1 MTDNID
7 AALRAVDEATAGRA
21 FLSHLDDAT
30 RRAVLAEVSWTR
42 VNGGERLFRQGDAG
56 GALFVVITGRLQAI
70 VETPGQPPRVVGD
83 ISRGEVVGEM
93 SVLTGDPRSLTVR
106 AVRDTTLV
114 RFSKDAFE
122 RVAAQ
127 NPQAMLAITRR
138 IIRRLEQRNAGLVPA
153 AVVSTIAVVPVTPD
167 VNHREVADRLAAALE
182 PAGRTA
188 LLTRE
193 LAEASLAGLDELA
206 ASRWLDDHERRHAF
220 TVYVADA
227 TPTSWTHRSVRQ
239 ADRILLLAN
248 GDEPPDCAAVARL
261 IDCLGLGDGL
271 GQRELVLLHAS
282 AGATPRSTGQWLDAT
297 GAASHHHVCLDVP
310 EHCERV
316 ARFLTGRATGLV
328 LGGGGARGFA
338 HIGVI
343 RALREAGIP
352 IDAVGGTSMG
362 AIIAAQCA
370 MDLDPDALLALNR
383 RHWIENN
390 PLKDKTLP
398 VVALLACHRLDR
410 MVNAMFGET
419 EIPDLWR
426 RYFCV
431 STDLTHATLRVHQ
444 RDLLARA
451 TRASM
456 SLPGIAIPVHDAGAL
471 LIDGGVLNNLPADIM
486 KTCCGGGTVI
496 AVNVT
501 PDKDLAVSGPYPE
514 AISGW
519 KLLLNRKRVKLPG
532 ILAIMMRTTMLAS
545 THQRDR
551 VAADIDL
558 LLNPAVEQFGMFD
571 WDKLD
576 AIARVGYEC
585 ARAALERKQL
595 Q

>member
-1 MTDNID
+1 MTDNLD
-7 AALRAVDEATAGRA
+7 AALRAVDEASGGRG
-21 FLSHLDDAT
+21 FFGNLDEAT
-30 RRAVLAEVSWTR
+30 RRAVLSEVSWTR

-56 GALFVVITGRLQAI
+56 GALFVVITGRLQA
-70 VETPGQPPRVVGD
+70 VMEAPGHPPRIIGD

-106 AVRDTTLV
+106 AIRDTTLV
-114 RFSKDAFE
+114 RFSKEAFE
-122 RVAAQ
+122 RVAVQ

-138 IIRRLEQRNAGLVPA
+138 IIRRLEQRNAGLAPA
-153 AVVSTIAVVPVTPD
+153 PSLSTIAVVPVTPD
-167 VNHREVADRLAAALE
+167 VEHREVANRLVCTLE
-182 PAGRTA
+182 PAGPTVR
-188 LLTRE
+188 LTGD
-193 LAEASLAGLDELA
+193 LVEASLAGLDDLA
-206 ASRWLDDHERRHAF
+206 ASRWLDDQERQHAF

-227 TPTSWTHRSVRQ
+227 TPTPWTQRSVRQ
-239 ADRILLLAN
+239 ADRILLVAN
-248 GDEPPDCAAVARL
+248 GDGAPDRTAVAQR
-261 IDCLGLGDGL
+261 ISDLGLADGL
-271 GQRELVLLHAS
+271 GRRELILLHD
-282 AGATPRSTGQWLDAT
+282 STGAMPRTTTQWLDAT
-297 GAASHHHVCLDVP
+297 GAASHHHVCPGVP
-310 EHCERV
+310 EHYERV
-316 ARFLTGRATGLV
+316 ARFLTGQATGLV

-419 EIPDLWR
+419 AIPDLWR

-451 TRASM
+451 ARASM

-471 LIDGGVLNNLPADIM
+471 LIDGGVLNNLPADVM
-486 KTCCGGGTVI
+486 KTCCGGTVI

-519 KLLLNRKRVKLPG
+519 KLLLNRKRLKLPG

-558 LLNPAVEQFGMFD
+558 LLSPAVERFGMFD
-571 WDKLD
+571 WHELD
-576 AIARVGYEC
+576 AIAKVGYEC
-585 ARAALERKQL
+585 ARAALERKQA

>member
-7 AALRAVDEATAGRA
+7 GALTAVDEATASRG
-21 FLSHLDDAT
+21 FFGHLDDAA

-42 VNGGERLFRQGDAG
+42 INGGERLFRQGDPG
-56 GALFVVITGRLQAI
+56 GALFVVITGRLQA
-70 VETPGQPPRVVGD
+70 VMETPGQPPRVVGE

-93 SVLTGDPRSLTVR
+93 AVLTGEPRSLTVR

-122 RVAAQ
+122 RVAAE

-138 IIRRLEQRNAGLVPA
+138 IIRRLEQRNAGLAPA

-167 VNHREVADRLAAALE
+167 VNHRDVATRLVQALE

-193 LAEASLAGLDELA
+193 LVDASLAGLDDLA
-206 ASRWLDDHERRHAF
+206 ASRWLDDQERQHAF
-220 TVYVADA
+220 TLYVADA
-227 TPTSWTHRSVRQ
+227 APTPWTRRSVRQ
-239 ADRILLLAN
+239 ADRILLVAN
-248 GDEPPDCAAVARL
+248 GDDAPDRPAVARL
-261 IDCLGLGDGL
+261 IESHGLGDAL
-271 GQRELVLLHAS
+271 GRRELVLLHAS
-282 AGATPRSTGQWLDAT
+282 TGTTPRSTTVWLDAA
-297 GAASHHHVCLDVP
+297 GAASHYHVCPDVP
-310 EHCERV
+310 EHYERV
-316 ARFLTGRATGLV
+316 ARFLAGRATGLV

-370 MDLDPDALLALNR
+370 MDLDPDVLLALNR

-410 MVNAMFGET
+410 MVSAMFGTT

-456 SLPGIAIPVHDAGAL
+456 SLPGVAIPVQDAGAL

-486 KTCCGGGTVI
+486 KTCCGGTVI

-519 KLLLNRKRVKLPG
+519 KLLLNRKRLRVPG

-571 WDKLD
+571 WDKLE
-576 AIARVGYEC
+576 AIAQAGYDC
-585 ARAALERKQL
+585 ARAALDRRQAP
-595 Q
+595 